1 MMKWG
6 EESLYIA
13 IFFSIIQLLQL
24 LYLAFGPKILYVWKN
39 EEAATNLH
47 NILSYFVIS
56 AHLIDQK
63 LELYLA
69 IFYLFFGLLILSI
82 VLFIIFAFAFKVAIL
97 PLLLLKSLLK
107 LFLTIGFLP
116 IMLLFFGL
124 LSCQVN
130 SKGIDV
136 WFYNSNIECWGEEHY
151 IHGIFAII
159 AIFFFQIVTSSTCL
173 IYFESKCVYG
183 NAYAQR
189 SGRPYSYYHINVF
202 IIIMSY
208 QLLETPRFSSL
219 LLTIFT
225 ISSFFLFYQIHT
237 EKPFYNRVIQK
248 LWSIITAL
256 NFWTSIMLIF
266 AYLLEGQYFRDV
278 IWGWVGGIPL
288 ITLIIINEQIFEVDL
303 LSSNINRAIS
313 GQQIIILCE
322 YLLQLLD
329 KNDQHSSLMLD
340 GFIEIHKQTCYR
352 NDCVLKSKKSLNDKN
367 KHVSLQD
374 MERYTV
380 FIELI
385 SQIYYDG
392 IKQFPQDVFL
402 RLNYSYFLID
412 RLKLK
417 QQALSELQQ
426 AEQSGPSFD
435 HEFIIYRYKRIMEDD
450 LQEQQQENLNQ
461 VDLVTEIAFQTQSKQ
476 LIQQIEKT
484 SLIYIDFW
492 AQLQEEIPD
501 IGRINYLG
509 FKILDSINLVQEQWN
524 RLKRLNQKASKLN
537 RLMGKY
543 YSQVLNDEEMG
554 SKLIQ
559 QSRMNQNDKFKAID
573 LEEIQNECLAT
584 ITILTDVDKLGII
597 SNLNKAACSLLGYAK
612 TDLVNRKL
620 NLIQPDL
627 FSKYHD
633 HFLENFLDKFQDN
646 YSNYQVKEK
655 SIYVKNKQG
664 YIMPC
669 QLNIRMIQ
677 TINSGVF
684 MCGTIKQ
691 DIYHK
696 PLSIFLCQ
704 TNGII
709 ENINSTCI
717 RMFGLELKSITIKPI
732 NIIDIFP
739 DIFER
744 KEELLQKAG
753 GIVSYT
759 FRTRSSKNDT
769 SHNSL
774 QDLDIEHSQQF
785 ENQTKQQV
793 LYQCFLQEIK
803 FQCIEDEIIQNKLQ
817 GYIIKLE
824 KIKSQQKVQLFTK
837 NKTIQNQFQFKFNY
851 QSLTYVLD
859 FTNGLDSQ
867 DVTVK
872 VDQSIIW
879 EDQTKISQQILN
891 DPQVQGSDS
900 QINYAEGIKIVR
912 LIGDRIVEIEESKSD
927 EYEDENMQS
936 LFEQNENNEEDKKN
950 EKDTVNLYRSKAQL
964 EQLLSLS
971 KIPRT
976 ATNFRIFIN
985 IMTLVLVL
993 IAFLEYFINSNFNQ
1007 NLMDSLPLV
1016 SQNNQR
1022 SSTLMGI
1029 QSVVQDLKAVHYDYF
1044 PMLKDPQ
1051 SGYLYVEKQFRG
1063 WLDKEL
1069 QQLIKLQKDL
1079 TLVSAE
1085 ISEDYK
1091 WFEDQYQMQNIEM
1104 SSLEGGTQN
1113 YTFNEAVQS
1122 AIAKALQINSSILDD
1137 INDQNSDVYYIEYNV
1152 FNSLTSGLT
1161 IPAEYFRYNIKSR
1174 GEILETSVT
1183 AFLTA
1188 ASVILFFLIC
1198 LIILFIIKIQVVNQA
1213 ALQLFLDLD
1222 QKKIKSIY
1230 VKCENFITSLQV
1242 GDEDDDEFFS
1252 DNDEKEEEND
1262 NKEKEEG
1269 DHLLNGR
1276 KRRKKFRNSNQNYKH
1291 QILALLLVIVVMG
1304 AYFTFLFVSVQSET
1318 SNIIDLIPVFNQTS
1332 FAECYY
1338 RYSDNALRKSLEV
1351 EQYVFVGNPSNEILN
1366 FLIADLYNLDA
1377 AIHQIHSSNS
1387 DILSSEYL
1395 DVFNNIFILTP
1406 CDYIVQIDQEI
1417 NYEVCLNFNDG
1428 VLQQG
1433 LSIGMAKYFE
1443 SYRQV
1448 LNSYNSFNESNEYNL
1463 TYNISEN
1470 KRLNY
1475 MMNLI
1480 NTGQAH
1486 NMRLMQ
1492 ERYIKAA
1499 YEYINQALTKSVKK
1513 YVNNNKSLKVALFI
1527 SFNIFL
1533 FFIYFFIW
1541 IPLVFRIL
1549 SDMLKNRL
1557 MLTIIPLQ
1565 VIHRTASIRQYI
1577 RKIINH

>member
-1 MMKWG
+1 MMKQG
-6 EESLYIA
+6 EESLYVA
-13 IFFSIIQLLQL
+13 ILFSIVQLLQL
-24 LYLAFGPKILYVWKN
+24 TYLAFGSKISYVWN
-39 EEAATNLH
+39 NQQAATDLSK
-47 NILSYFVIS
+47 ILSYFVIS
-56 AHLIDQK
+56 AHLRQQK

-69 IFYLFFGLLILSI
+69 IFYTFFGLVILSI
-82 VLFIIFAFAFKVAIL
+82 ALFIIFAFAFKVAVL
-97 PLLLLKSLLK
+97 PLLILKSLLK

-116 IMLLFFGL
+116 IMLLFFGI
-124 LSCQVN
+124 LSCKVN
-130 SKGIDV
+130 SDGVEIWSYNADV
-136 WFYNSNIECWGEEHY
+136 ECWGNDHY
-151 IHGIFAII
+151 IHAIFAII
-159 AIFFFQIVTSSTCL
+159 GILLFQILTSTTCL

-189 SGRPYSYYHINVF
+189 SGRPFSYYHINVF

-219 LLTIFT
+219 FLTIFT

-237 EKPFYNRVIQK
+237 EKPFYNKVVQK

-256 NFWTSIMLIF
+256 NMWTSIMLIF

-288 ITLIIINEQIFEVDL
+288 IIMIIINEQLFEVDL
-303 LSSNINRAIS
+303 LSSNINRATS

-329 KNDQHSSLMLD
+329 KNDQHSLLMLD

-352 NDCVLKSKKSLNDKN
+352 NDCILKAKKSLNDKN
-367 KHVSLQD
+367 KHATLQD
-374 MERYTV
+374 IERYTV

-426 AEQSGPSFD
+426 AETSGPSFD

-501 IGRINYLG
+501 IGRINNLG
-509 FKILDSINLVQEQWN
+509 FKILDSVNLVQEQWN

-543 YSQVLNDEEMG
+543 YSQIMNDEEMG
-554 SKLIQ
+554 LKLIQ

-573 LEEIQNECLAT
+573 LEEIQNESLPT
-584 ITILTDVDKLGII
+584 ITILTDVDKIGTI

-633 HFLENFLDKFQDN
+633 HFLENFLEKFQDN
-646 YSNYQVKEK
+646 NQNYQVKEK

-664 YIMPC
+664 YIIPC

-696 PLSIFLCQ
+696 PVSIFLCQ

-732 NIIDIFP
+732 NIIDIFS
-739 DIFER
+739 DIFDR

-753 GIVSYT
+753 GVVSYIIG
-759 FRTRSSKNDT
+759 TRSSKTNT

-774 QDLDIEHSQQF
+774 QDLEIDHSQILD
-785 ENQTKQQV
+785 NQNKQQV
-793 LYQCFLQEIK
+793 LFQCFLQEIK

-824 KIKSQQKVQLFTK
+824 KIKSQEKSQLYTK
-837 NKTIQNQFQFKFNY
+837 NKTIQNQFQFKFNC
-851 QSLTYVLD
+851 QNLTYLLE
-859 FTNGLDSQ
+859 FGNGLDSQ
-867 DVTVK
+867 DPTVK
-872 VDQSIIW
+872 IDQSIIW
-879 EDQTKISQQILN
+879 EDQTKISQQIII

-900 QINYAEGIKIVR
+900 QTNYGEGIKIVR

-927 EYEDENMQS
+927 EYEDDNMQS
-936 LFEQNENNEEDKKN
+936 LFQQNDNNEDDQKN
-950 EKDTVNLYRSKAQL
+950 EKDTINLYRSKSQL
-964 EQLLSLS
+964 EQLLSQS

-976 ATNFRIFIN
+976 AINFRIFIN

-993 IAFLEYFINSNFNQ
+993 ITFLEYFINSDFNQ
-1007 NLMDSLPLV
+1007 NLLDSLPLV

-1029 QSVVQDLKAVHYDYF
+1029 QSVIQDLKALHYDQY
-1044 PMLKDPQ
+1044 PLLKDPQ
-1051 SGYLYVEKQFRG
+1051 MGYIKVEQQFRG

-1069 QQLIKLQKDL
+1069 QQLIQLQKQL

-1085 ISEDYK
+1085 IGKDYK
-1091 WFEDQYQMQNIEM
+1091 WVEDYYEMQIVEM
-1104 SSLEGGTQN
+1104 ASLEGGTQN
-1113 YTFNEAVQS
+1113 YTFNEALQS
-1122 AIAKALQINSSILDD
+1122 SIAKALQINSTSLDK
-1137 INDQNSDVYYIEYNV
+1137 INDQNGDVFYIEYNV
-1152 FNSLTSGLT
+1152 FNSLTQTLT
-1161 IPAEYFRYNIKSR
+1161 IPAEYFKYNIISR
-1174 GEILETSVT
+1174 GESLETSVT
-1183 AFLTA
+1183 AFLTT
-1188 ASVILFFLIC
+1188 ASIILFFQIC
-1198 LIILFIIKIQVVNQA
+1198 FIILFIIKIQVVNQA
-1213 ALQLFLDLD
+1213 ALQLFLDLNE
-1222 QKKIKSIY
+1222 KKIKSIY

-1242 GDEDDDEFFS
+1242 GDDDDDDFIS
-1252 DNDEKEEEND
+1252 DNDEKDEENE

-1276 KRRKKFRNSNQNYKH
+1276 KKRKKFRNSNQNYKH
-1291 QILALLLVIVVMG
+1291 LILALFLVIVIMA
-1304 AYFTFLFVSVQSET
+1304 AYFIFLFVLVQSET
-1318 SNIIDLIPVFNQTS
+1318 SNIIKLIPVFNQTS
-1332 FAECYY
+1332 FSECYY

-1351 EQYVFVGNPSNEILN
+1351 EKYTFVGNSSVEVLN
-1366 FLIADLYNLDA
+1366 FLITELYNLDA

-1387 DILSSEYL
+1387 DILNSDYL

-1406 CDYIVQIDQEI
+1406 CDYIVQIDKEI
-1417 NYEVCLNFNDG
+1417 NYDICLNFNDG

-1443 SYRQV
+1443 SFRQV
-1448 LNSYNSFNESNEYNL
+1448 LNSYNQFNESNDYQL
-1463 TYNISEN
+1463 VYNISEN
-1470 KRLNY
+1470 KRTNY
-1475 MMNLI
+1475 MMNQI
-1480 NTGQAH
+1480 NTNQAY

-1499 YEYINQALTKSVKK
+1499 YQYISQALIDSVKK
-1513 YVNNNKSLKVALFI
+1513 NAQNNKNLKVILFI

-1533 FFIYFFIW
+1533 FFIYFFVW

-1565 VIHRTASIRQYI
+1565 IIHKTASIRQYI

>member
-1 MMKWG
+1 MMKWQ

-13 IFFSIIQLLQL
+13 VFFSIVQLLQL
-24 LYLAFGPKILYVWKN
+24 VYLAFGPKIFYVWNN
-39 EEAATNLH
+39 EKAAADLNKF
-47 NILSYFVIS
+47 LSYFVIS
-56 AHLIDQK
+56 AHLINQ
-63 LELYLA
+63 EFEIYLA
-69 IFYLFFGLLILSI
+69 VFYTFFGLVVFSI
-82 VLFIIFAFAFKVAIL
+82 VLFIIFAFAFKVAFL

-124 LSCQVN
+124 LSCKVN
-130 SKGIDV
+130 NNGVEI
-136 WFYNSNIECWGEEHY
+136 WFYNKNIECWSNEHY

-159 AIFFFQIVTSSTCL
+159 GILLFQILTSSTCL

-219 LLTIFT
+219 LLTIFCL
-225 ISSFFLFYQIHT
+225 SSFFLFYQIHT
-237 EKPFYNRVIQK
+237 EKPFYNKVVQK
-248 LWSIITAL
+248 IWSIITAINL
-256 NFWTSIMLIF
+256 WTTIMMIF

-278 IWGWVGGIPL
+278 FWGWIGGIPL

-352 NDCVLKSKKSLNDKN
+352 NDCVLKSKKSLNDRN
-367 KHVSLQD
+367 KHTALQD

-484 SLIYIDFW
+484 SLVYIDFW

-501 IGRINYLG
+501 IGRINNLG
-509 FKILDSINLVQEQWN
+509 FKILDSVNLVQEQWN

-543 YSQVLNDEEMG
+543 YSQILNDEEMG
-554 SKLIQ
+554 QKLIQ
-559 QSRMNQNDKFKAID
+559 QSRISQNDKFKAID
-573 LEEIQNECLAT
+573 LEEIQNEQLPT
-584 ITILTDVDKLGII
+584 ITILTDVDKLGTI

-633 HFLENFLDKFQDN
+633 HFLENFLEKFQDN
-646 YSNYQVKEK
+646 NPSYQVKEK

-696 PLSIFLCQ
+696 PLSIFICQ

-717 RMFGLELKSITIKPI
+717 RMFGLELKSITIKPV
-732 NIIDIFP
+732 NIADIFP
-739 DIFER
+739 DIFDR
-744 KEELLQKAG
+744 KDEFLQKTG
-753 GIVSYT
+753 GIISYIIG
-759 FRTRSSKNDT
+759 TRSSKNNA

-774 QDLDIEHSQQF
+774 QELEIEHSQIF
-785 ENQTKQQV
+785 ENSNKQQIQF
-793 LYQCFLQEIK
+793 QCFLQEIK

-824 KIKSQQKVQLFTK
+824 KIKFLEKAQLYTH
-837 NKTIQNQFQFKFNY
+837 NKTIQNQYQFKFNC

-859 FTNGLDSQ
+859 FGNGLESQ

-879 EDQTKISQQILN
+879 EDQTKISQQIIN
-891 DPQVQGSDS
+891 DPQVQGSES
-900 QINYAEGIKIVR
+900 QTNYGEGIKIVR

-927 EYEDENMQS
+927 DYEDENMQS
-936 LFEQNENNEEDKKN
+936 LFQQNDNNEQDSKN
-950 EKDTVNLYRSKAQL
+950 EKDTINLYRSKNQL
-964 EQLLSLS
+964 ENLLSQS

-993 IAFLEYFINSNFNQ
+993 ITFLEYFINSDFNQ
-1007 NLMDSLPLV
+1007 NLLDSLPLI

-1022 SSTLMGI
+1022 SSTLMGV
-1029 QSVVQDLKAVHYDYF
+1029 QSVLQDLKAVHYDQY
-1044 PMLKDPQ
+1044 PLLKDQ
-1051 SGYLYVEKQFRG
+1051 QIGYSDIEQQFRR

-1069 QQLIKLQKDL
+1069 QQLISLQKDL
-1079 TLVSAE
+1079 TLVSGI
-1085 ISEDYK
+1085 ISSDYQ
-1091 WFEDQYQMQNIEM
+1091 FAEDQYLSQNIEM
-1104 SSLEGGTQN
+1104 VTLEGGTQN
-1113 YTFNEAVQS
+1113 YTFNEAIQS
-1122 AIAKALQINSSILDD
+1122 AIAKALQINSSSLNE
-1137 INDQNSDVYYIEYNV
+1137 INDQNNDVFYIEYNV
-1152 FNSLTSGLT
+1152 FNALTMGLT
-1161 IPAEYFRYNIKSR
+1161 IPAEYFKYNIESR
-1174 GEILETSVT
+1174 AEILGGSVT

-1188 ASVILFFLIC
+1188 ASIILFFQIC
-1198 LIILFIIKIQVVNQA
+1198 LIVLFIIKIQVVNQA
-1213 ALQLFLDLD
+1213 ALQLFLDLNE
-1222 QKKIKSIY
+1222 KKIKSIY
-1230 VKCENFITSLQV
+1230 IKCENFITSLQV
-1242 GDEDDDEFFS
+1242 GDDDDDDFFS

-1276 KRRKKFRNSNQNYKH
+1276 KKRRKFKNSNQHYKH
-1291 QILALLLVIVVMG
+1291 QILALLLVIIIMAV
-1304 AYFTFLFVSVQSET
+1304 YFIYLFVAIQSQI
-1318 SNIIDLIPVFNQTS
+1318 SNIIELIPVFNQTS

-1338 RYSDNALRKSLEV
+1338 RYSDNALRKALEV
-1351 EQYVFVGNPSNEILN
+1351 ENYTFVGNQSVEVLN
-1366 FLIADLYNLDA
+1366 FLIAELYNLDA

-1387 DILSSEYL
+1387 EILNQDYL
-1395 DVFNNIFILTP
+1395 EVFNNLFILTP
-1406 CDYIVQIDQEI
+1406 CDYIVQIDKEI
-1417 NYEVCLNFNDG
+1417 NYDICLNFSDG

-1448 LNSYNSFNESNEYNL
+1448 LNSYNQYNESNEYNL
-1463 TYNISEN
+1463 IYNISEN

-1475 MMNLI
+1475 MMNLV
-1480 NTGQAH
+1480 NTNQAY

-1499 YEYINQALTKSVKK
+1499 YQYLNQALTDSVKK
-1513 YVNNNKSLKVALFI
+1513 SAQNNNNLKVALFI

-1565 VIHRTASIRQYI
+1565 VIHKTASIRQYI

>member
-1 MMKWG
+1 MFNRSSSDVNISQIIRLANEIKLSIYKVVYLMMKQG
-6 EESLYIA
+6 EESLYVS
-13 IFFSIIQLLQL
+13 IFFSIVQFLQL
-24 LYLAFGPKILYVWKN
+24 TYLAFGSKIMYVWNN
-39 EEAATNLH
+39 EGAATDLS
-47 NILSYFVIS
+47 NILSQLFKQSIRYFVIS
-56 AHLIDQK
+56 AHLKHQK
-63 LELYLA
+63 FELYLA
-69 IFYLFFGLLILSI
+69 FFYAFFGLVVISI
-82 VLFIIFAFAFKVAIL
+82 ALFVIFAFAFKVAVL
-97 PLLLLKSLLK
+97 PLMILKSLLK

-116 IMLLFFGL
+116 IMLLFFGI
-124 LSCQVN
+124 LSCKVN
-130 SKGIDV
+130 SNGIEVWSYNADV
-136 WFYNSNIECWGEEHY
+136 ECWGNDHY
-151 IHGIFAII
+151 IHAIFAII
-159 AIFFFQIVTSSTCL
+159 AILLFQILTSTTCL
-173 IYFESKCVYG
+173 IYFESKFVYG
-183 NAYAQR
+183 NAFAQR

-219 LLTIFT
+219 LLAIFT

-237 EKPFYNRVIQK
+237 EKPFYNKVIQK

-256 NFWTSIMLIF
+256 NMWTSIMLIF
-266 AYLLEGQYFRDV
+266 AYLLEGQFFRDV

-288 ITLIIINEQIFEVDL
+288 IVLIIVNEQLFEVDL
-303 LSSNINRAIS
+303 LGSNINRAIS

-322 YLLQLLD
+322 YLLSLLD

-340 GFIEIHKQTCYR
+340 GFIEVHKQTCYR
-352 NDCVLKSKKSLNDKN
+352 NDCILKFKKSLNEKN
-367 KHVSLQD
+367 KYASLHD

-426 AEQSGPSFD
+426 AESSGPSFD

-450 LQEQQQENLNQ
+450 LQEQQQENINQ

-492 AQLQEEIPD
+492 AQLQEEVPD
-501 IGRINYLG
+501 IGRINNLG
-509 FKILDSINLVQEQWN
+509 FKILDSVNLVQEQWN

-543 YSQVLNDEEMG
+543 YSQIMNDEEMG
-554 SKLIQ
+554 QKLIQ

-573 LEEIQNECLAT
+573 LEEIQNECLPT
-584 ITILTDVDKLGII
+584 ITILTDVDKIGTI

-633 HFLENFLDKFQDN
+633 HFLENFLEKYQDN
-646 YSNYQVKEK
+646 NPNQQVKEK

-664 YIMPC
+664 YIIPC

-696 PLSIFLCQ
+696 PISIFLCQ

-717 RMFGLELKSITIKPI
+717 RMFGLELKSITIKPV
-732 NIIDIFP
+732 NILDIFP
-739 DIFER
+739 DIFDR

-753 GIVSYT
+753 GILTYVIG
-759 FRTRSSKNDT
+759 TRSSKTNT

-774 QDLDIEHSQQF
+774 QDLEIEHSQILDHQ
-785 ENQTKQQV
+785 NKQQIQF
-793 LYQCFLQEIK
+793 QCYLQEIK

-817 GYIIKLE
+817 GYIIKLDKFKSPE
-824 KIKSQQKVQLFTK
+824 KMQLYTQNKS
-837 NKTIQNQFQFKFNY
+837 IQNQFQFKFNY
-851 QSLTYVLD
+851 LTLTYVLD
-859 FTNGLDSQ
+859 FGNGLDSQ
-867 DVTVK
+867 DPTVK

-879 EDQTKISQQILN
+879 EDQTKVSQQVII
-891 DPQVQGSDS
+891 DPQIQGSDC
-900 QINYAEGIKIVR
+900 QTNYAEGIKIVR

-927 EYEDENMQS
+927 EYEDDNMQS
-936 LFEQNENNEEDKKN
+936 LFQQNENNEDDQKN
-950 EKDTVNLYRSKAQL
+950 EKDTINLYRSKNQL
-964 EQLLSLS
+964 EQLLSQS

-976 ATNFRIFIN
+976 AINFRIFIN

-993 IAFLEYFINSNFNQ
+993 ITFLEYFINSDFNQ
-1007 NLMDSLPLV
+1007 KLLDSMPLV
-1016 SQNNQR
+1016 SWNNQR

-1029 QSVVQDLKAVHYDYF
+1029 QSVIQDLKSVHYDQL
-1044 PMLKDPQ
+1044 PLLKDPEV
-1051 SGYLYVEKQFRG
+1051 GYTIIEKQFRG
-1063 WLDKEL
+1063 WFDKEL
-1069 QQLIKLQKDL
+1069 TQLIQLQKDL

-1085 ISEDYK
+1085 INDDYK
-1091 WFEDQYQMQNIEM
+1091 WVQDYYEM
-1104 SSLEGGTQN
+1104 EIVEMVSLEGGKQN

-1122 AIAKALQINSSILDD
+1122 AIAKALQINSSSLDE
-1137 INDQNSDVYYIEYNV
+1137 INDQNGDVYYIEYNV
-1152 FNSLTSGLT
+1152 FNSITQSLT
-1161 IPAEYFRYNIKSR
+1161 IPAEYFKYNIISR

-1188 ASVILFFLIC
+1188 ALFNS
-1198 LIILFIIKIQVVNQA
+1198 IILEYIQVVNQA
-1213 ALQLFLDLD
+1213 ALQLFLDLNE
-1222 QKKIKSIY
+1222 KKIKSIY

-1242 GDEDDDEFFS
+1242 GDDDDDDQFFS
-1252 DNDEKEEEND
+1252 DNDDKEEENE
-1262 NKEKEEG
+1262 NKEKEKEEG
-1269 DHLLNGR
+1269 DNLLNGR
-1276 KRRKKFRNSNQNYKH
+1276 KKRKKFRNSNQNYKH
-1291 QILALLLVIVVMG
+1291 LIFALLLVIEIMA
-1304 AYFTFLFVSVQSET
+1304 AYFIYLFVSVQSET
-1318 SNIIDLIPVFNQTS
+1318 SDIIDLIPVFNQTS

-1338 RYSDNALRKSLEV
+1338 RYSDNALRKALEV
-1351 EQYVFVGNPSNEILN
+1351 EQYTFVGNSSVEVLN
-1366 FLIADLYNLDA
+1366 FLIAELYNLDA

-1387 DILSSEYL
+1387 GILNSDYL

-1406 CDYIVQIDQEI
+1406 CDYIVQIDTQI
-1417 NYEVCLNFNDG
+1417 TYDICLNFNDG

-1433 LSIGMAKYFE
+1433 LSIGMAKYFGE
-1443 SYRQV
+1443 VFSASPF
-1448 LNSYNSFNESNEYNL
+1448 NSYQMPTINL
-1463 TYNISEN
+1463 L
-1470 KRLNY
+1470 RL
-1475 MMNLI
+1475 
-1480 NTGQAH
+1480 
-1486 NMRLMQ
+1486 
-1492 ERYIKAA
+1492 
-1499 YEYINQALTKSVKK
+1499 
-1513 YVNNNKSLKVALFI
+1513 
-1527 SFNIFL
+1527 
-1533 FFIYFFIW
+1533 
-1541 IPLVFRIL
+1541 
-1549 SDMLKNRL
+1549 
-1557 MLTIIPLQ
+1557 
-1565 VIHRTASIRQYI
+1565 
-1577 RKIINH
+1577 